1 MEIDLSKPLPDEVVF
16 ILRSKAYEFQR
27 DGVEKILAQDIEDYL
42 RNVTWRN
49 KVSLSFCDMIDDIM
63 SLQFSTIFE
72 YLQAKVIKEAE
83 TKNLADFQSLIMK

>member
-1 MEIDLSKPLPDEVVF
+1 MDIDLSKPLPDEVVF
-16 ILRSKAYEFQR
+16 ILQAKAYEFQK
-27 DGVEKILAQDIEDYL
+27 DGVEKIVAAEIEDYL
-42 RNVTWRN
+42 RNVVWRN
-49 KVSLSFCDMIDDIM
+49 KIAITFWDMIDDIM

>member
-27 DGVEKILAQDIEDYL
+27 DGVEKIVAQDIEDYL

-49 KVSLSFCDMIDDIM
+49 KVVTSV
-63 SLQFSTIFE
+63 FS
-72 YLQAKVIKEAE
+72 
-83 TKNLADFQSLIMK
+83 

>member
-1 MEIDLSKPLPDEVVF
+1 MEIDLSKPLPNEVVF
-16 ILRSKAYEFQR
+16 ILRSKAYEFQK
-27 DGVEKILAQDIEDYL
+27 DGIEKIVGQDIEDYL
-42 RNVTWRN
+42 LDVKWRN
-49 KVSLSFCDMIDDIM
+49 KKTIEFCDMVDDIM

>member
-1 MEIDLSKPLPDEVVF
+1 
-16 ILRSKAYEFQR
+16 
-27 DGVEKILAQDIEDYL
+27 DGVEKIVAAEIEDYL
-42 RNVTWRN
+42 RNVVWRN
-49 KVSLSFCDMIDDIM
+49 KIAITFCDMIDDIM